1 MTNRKKE
8 IYKILKIYNL
18 IVGNNKI
25 DVKSLISTIKVL
37 SLNASIL
44 NEDTKNVMQKFINES
59 GVESSNFNEEMS
71 KLLEHLK
78 NYQKKDNYE
87 VYFKFKEE
95 IIEIIE
101 SLKI

>member
-8 IYKILKIYNL
+8 IYKILNIYNL
-18 IVGNNKI
+18 IVGNNTI

-44 NEDTKNVMQKFINES
+44 NEDTKNVIQKFINES

-71 KLLEHLK
+71 KLLEYLK

>member
-71 KLLEHLK
+71 KLLEYLK